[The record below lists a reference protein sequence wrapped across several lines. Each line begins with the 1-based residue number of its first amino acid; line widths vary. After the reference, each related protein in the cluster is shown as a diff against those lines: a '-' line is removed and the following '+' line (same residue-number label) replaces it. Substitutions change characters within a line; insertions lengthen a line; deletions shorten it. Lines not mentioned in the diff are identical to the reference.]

1 MQVTEEQKIKWAY
14 EALCK
19 FNIINPMDCAI
30 EDHPKWNLIC
40 EVAKDPE
47 QDWNQPPGELCKVA
61 KLPELQLYITP
72 RSEHMFA
79 ARGRN

>member
-47 QDWNQPPGELCKVA
+47 QDWN
-61 KLPELQLYITP
+61 
-72 RSEHMFA
+72 
-79 ARGRN
+79 